1 MISGY
6 WPIINASTLMFRCKH
21 SELGLAGWYSCLAT
35 FVDDIH
41 DHLLSMFSFRRR
53 TEAEKLIKG
62 VNLLVSTPG
71 RLLDHLQNSKGFV
84 FRSLACL
91 VIDEADR
98 ILEIGF
104 EEEMRQIIK
113 LLPKERQTML
123 FSATQTTKVC
133 LIYLSHIGLLCVSSL
148 SCF

>member
-1 MISGY
+1 MTQV
-6 WPIINASTLMFRCKH
+6 A
-21 SELGLAGWYSCLAT
+21 
-35 FVDDIH
+35 
-41 DHLLSMFSFRRR
+41 
-53 TEAEKLIKG
+53 
-62 VNLLVSTPG
+62 TPG
-71 RLLDHLQNSKGFV
+71 RLLDHLQNTKGFV
-84 FRSLACL
+84 FRNLACL

-133 LIYLSHIGLLCVSSL
+133 VCVCAVCVDSHV
-148 SCF
+148 